1 MFEKTLE
8 EDEAAGQ
15 AELGEEHSRERGPL
29 NTTALRQCVCLTY
42 LEEQENPRLKQTD
55 QEERW

>member
-15 AELGEEHSRERGPL
+15 AELGEEHSRESDPP
-29 NTTALRQCVCLTY
+29 TRQ
-42 LEEQENPRLKQTD
+42 P
-55 QEERW
+55 